1 MAEQLLQPVPGSGP
15 SADFAGETRNL
26 PDRIADELLTQI
38 LVGELPAGRQLPP
51 ERVLADELGVD
62 RTSLRMALRQLS
74 RMKLVRAL
82 RGSGITVLDY
92 RKHAG
97 LDFLAAVLDAPGVFL
112 GGAFL
117 LEVLDHYHRA
127 MPSLTMLAF
136 SRATPADIRALDTL
150 FERQLQLLDAGASLD
165 EVQELELDLQDA
177 IVALCHDTTL
187 QLIGNST
194 RGLRRMLG
202 RKLMDLTDPRE
213 QVTAQRAMVRAVL
226 RGGREALEQ
235 AERHRAFQLDHN
247 RKLHAY
253 LASLPPN
260 PVRTRPW
267 QKEAA

>member
-1 MAEQLLQPVPGSGP
+1 MRTSCVDIQRLRPHAESEPKG
-15 SADFAGETRNL
+15 L

-38 LVGELPAGRQLPP
+38 LVGERPPGAQLPP
-51 ERVLADELGVD
+51 ERLLAQELGVD

-74 RMKLVRAL
+74 RMKLVRAV

-92 RKHAG
+92 RRHAG

-127 MPSLTMLAF
+127 MPALTLLAF
-136 SRATPADIRALDTL
+136 GRATPQDIRALDAL
-150 FERQLQLLDAGASLD
+150 FERQLTMLAQGASLD
-165 EVQELELDLQDA
+165 EVQEVELDLQDA
-177 IVALCHDTTL
+177 IVEMCRDTTL
-187 QLIGNST
+187 QLIANST
-194 RGLRRMLG
+194 RGLRRTLG

-213 QVTAQRAMVRAVL
+213 QVETQRSMVRAVL
-226 RGGREALEQ
+226 QGGREALQQ
-235 AERHRAFQLDHN
+235 AERYRAFQHEHN
-247 RKLHAY
+247 QKLRAY

-260 PVRTRPW
+260 PARTRPW

>member
-1 MAEQLLQPVPGSGP
+1 MNLEVLQPEPE
-15 SADFAGETRNL
+15 AGGKNL
-26 PDRIADELLTQI
+26 PDRIADELLTRI
-38 LVGELPAGRQLPP
+38 LVGELPAGSQLPP
-51 ERVLADELGVD
+51 ERALADGLGVD

-74 RMKLVRAL
+74 RMKLIKAV

-127 MPSLTMLAF
+127 MPSLTVLAF
-136 SRATPADIRALDTL
+136 SRATPADIRALDAL
-150 FERQLQLLDAGASLD
+150 FERQLRLLDAGASLD

-177 IVALCHDTTL
+177 IVELCRDTTL
-187 QLIGNST
+187 QLIANST

-202 RKLMDLTDPRE
+202 RKLMDLTDPRD
-213 QVTAQRAMVRAVL
+213 QVQTQRAMVRAVL
-226 RGGREALEQ
+226 QGGAQALAQ
-235 AERHRAFQLDHN
+235 AERHRAFQNDHN
-247 RKLHAY
+247 QKLRAY

-260 PVRTRPW
+260 PVRTRLW